1 MADKTIF
8 DLTEVTSAGTSDILW
23 LGVSGVD
30 KKIKKSNLLKN
41 LDADT
46 LDTYHASTT
55 PTASYIPVA
64 NASNKLDNGWLK
76 ASATPTANYIPVANA
91 SNKID
96 NGWLKTGSGNGI
108 DADKLD
114 GFHASSFT
122 KTAINFIIPDEG
134 AAISTGIKGKAG
146 FRVPFACTI
155 TGWYLTADASGSLV
169 IDIWKD
175 TYANF
180 PPTSGDTITASA
192 KPTLSSAIKAYST
205 TLTGWT
211 TSIAEGD
218 YLIINVVSCT
228 TCKEA
233 SLSLMVTRT

>member
-30 KKIKKSNLLKN
+30 KKIQKSNLLKN

-46 LDTYHASTT
+46 LDTYH
-55 PTASYIPVA
+55 
-64 NASNKLDNGWLK
+64 

-108 DADKLD
+108 DADTLD
-114 GFHASSFT
+114 GFHASRFT
-122 KTAINFIIPDEG
+122 KTAITFTLPDEG

-175 TYANF
+175 TYGNF
-180 PPTSGDTITASA
+180 PPTSADTITASA

-205 TLTGWT
+205 TLTGWK

>member
-30 KKIKKSNLLKN
+30 KKIQKSNLLKN

-46 LDTYHASTT
+46 LDTYH
-55 PTASYIPVA
+55 
-64 NASNKLDNGWLK
+64 

-108 DADKLD
+108 DADTLD

-122 KTAINFIIPDEG
+122 KTAITFTIPDEG

-169 IDIWKD
+169 VDIWKD
-175 TYANF
+175 TYGNF
-180 PPTSGDTITASA
+180 PPTSADTITASA

-218 YLIINVVSCT
+218 YLIINVDSCT

-233 SLSLMVTRT
+233 SLSLLVTRT

>member
-30 KKIKKSNLLKN
+30 KKIQKSNLLKN

-46 LDTYHASTT
+46 LDTYHASAT

-64 NASNKLDNGWLK
+64 DASHQIDNGWLK

-96 NGWLKTGSGNGI
+96 NGWLKTGSGNGL

-114 GFHASSFT
+114 GLHATSFT

-175 TYANF
+175 TYSNF
-180 PPTSGDTITASA
+180 PPTSADTITASA

-211 TSIAEGD
+211 TTISAGD
-218 YLIINVVSCT
+218 YLIINVDSCT

>member
-8 DLTEVTSAGTSDILW
+8 DLTEVTSAATSDILW

-30 KKIKKSNLLKN
+30 KKIQKTNLLKN
-41 LDADT
+41 LDADK
-46 LDTYHASTT
+46 LDGSHASTT
-55 PTASYIPVA
+55 PTASYIPIA
-64 NASNKLDNGWLK
+64 NASNKIDNGWLK

-96 NGWLKTGSGNGI
+96 NGWLKTGSGNGL

-114 GFHASSFT
+114 GLHATSFT
-122 KTAINFIIPDEG
+122 KTAITFTLPDEG

-175 TYANF
+175 TYGNF
-180 PPTSGDTITASA
+180 PPTSADTITASA